1 MIHRIYEHYKNP
13 DEERINQPLIHKE
26 FEDPI
31 EVYVEDCFGSIQDVL
46 PTIQMVNTEFIT
58 DVDEVDASSYDRT
71 RSSKPK
77 DKKQKYYQVEESRVG
92 ELVMNFH
99 VSDEFQGEPIE
110 LDYEVRE
117 LIPIPD
123 EHGNLLLKGV
133 NYTPQYQLTETST
146 YVTSANLVMKS
157 LMPIKVRKVP
167 VEIRD
172 SSGEVY
178 KTHAFESYVMDAF
191 VNLLL
196 YYFADMGV
204 LDTLEYFNV
213 GTFVSVTTQKDVD
226 TYGYRPDSLYFQ
238 CGEVVIIVTKDA
250 FFKSEYVRN
259 IVGTVIQCLGNN
271 MTWDTMMDVDT
282 WFTRIGATKTT
293 AKPEAWKELG
303 NRYKILYNR
312 MLDKSSRKKLR
323 TTWRSKE
330 TIYNI
335 FRWIVQNYD
344 ELKRKDNIDILNK
357 CLRCFQYMG
366 FSVNTVISE
375 HIKKFVNTT
384 VNTKEALINKYKT
397 FFSFRGNEVISKM
410 HKSGLIKYN
419 DLVNDMNFFQ
429 RLKITMKGPNALG
442 NKNVRNIAKRQR
454 SLHPSHIGILGLDVC
469 SASDP
474 GITNYLSPLCET
486 DGLFFKDS
494 PPEPEE
500 HFYNLMMDLG
510 YISKEDDLIQID
522 PVLFN
527 NALDILDKVS
537 VKLVHSTT

>member
-13 DEERINQPLIHKE
+13 DEKRINQPLINKE

-46 PTIQMVNTEFIT
+46 PTIQMVSSEFIT
-58 DVDEVDASSYDRT
+58 NVDEVDVSSYDRT
-71 RSSKPK
+71 RSPKPK
-77 DKKQKYYQVEESRVG
+77 EKKQKFYQINESRVG
-92 ELVMNFH
+92 ELVMKFH
-99 VSDEFQGEPIE
+99 VTDEFQGEPIE
-110 LDYEVRE
+110 LDFEVKE
-117 LIPIPD
+117 LVPTPD
-123 EHGNLLLKGV
+123 KHGDLLLKGV
-133 NYTPQYQLTETST
+133 CYTPQYQLTETST
-146 YVTSANLVMKS
+146 YVTSSDLVMKS

-167 VEIRD
+167 IGLRD
-172 SSGEVY
+172 ASGEIY
-178 KTHAFESYVMDAF
+178 NIHAFESYVMDAF
-191 VNLLL
+191 VNLLV

-204 LDTLEYFNV
+204 LDTIEYFNV
-213 GTFVSVTTQKDVD
+213 GRFVSIVQQKDVD
-226 TYGYRPDSLYFQ
+226 EYGYHPENLYFP
-238 CGEVVIIVTKDA
+238 CGEVLVSVTKDV
-250 FFKSEYVRN
+250 FFKSKYVRN
-259 IVGTVIQCLGNN
+259 IVGTITQCLGNN
-271 MTWDTMMDVDT
+271 MTWDTMMNADT
-282 WFTRIGATKTT
+282 WFNRIGATKTS

-303 NRYKILYNR
+303 TRYKILYNR

-344 ELKRKDNIDILNK
+344 ELRRKDNIDILTK
-357 CLRCFQYMG
+357 CLRCYQYMG

-384 VNTKEALINKYKT
+384 VNTKDALINKYKT

-429 RLKITMKGPNALG
+429 RLKVTMKGPNALG

-454 SLHPSHIGILGLDVC
+454 ALHPSHIGILGLDVC

-474 GITNYLSPLCET
+474 GVTNYLSPLCET
-486 DGLFFKDS
+486 NGLFFKYS
-494 PPEPEE
+494 PPEPET
-500 HFYNLMMDLG
+500 HFYDMMTELG
-510 YISKEDDLIQID
+510 YITKENDDIIQID
-522 PVLFN
+522 PFLFN

-537 VKLVHSTT
+537 IKLIPKE